1 MSQINVNTIKD
12 KSGLGAPSFPNGVNA
27 TGVITAT
34 SFSGDGGSLTGIDSS
49 ALSFSG
55 STKVQATS
63 TGLVITG
70 IGTFSGAIDGNG
82 GADISGGE
90 TTLSSATVSDLTSGR
105 VVYAG
110 SNGALQDN
118 ANLTFDGTNLTANV
132 NGTLQTAAQPNITSL
147 GTLSSLNVTGGVSI
161 GGTLTYEDVT
171 NVDSVGVITAR
182 DGIKVTS
189 GDIEVGSGLK
199 HSHSASTTTY
209 TVKVIT
215 KTAAH
220 RYNGTGSS
228 LGYTVDGIES
238 PFLTLTPGRTYKFD
252 QADSS
257 NNTHQIKFYKDVA
270 KSYQSLYEEGVTY
283 NGTAGQAGAYTQI
296 VVSDTTPQVL
306 HYQCVNHG
314 HMGNAFYTNTSVIN
328 QVGVS
333 SYSGTTYQTNGDLRF
348 GANNSLVFSNAAH
361 ANLSYLTHNS
371 TTHLWHNNS
380 GDVTIRNMD
389 DDKDVIIQTDDGSG
403 SVTNYFVADGSTG
416 ETILYNYGNEKIKTT
431 GGGVNVTGVCTAT
444 SFADDKGSLRI
455 VPQVSKTSNYV
466 VVGSDAGKHV
476 KNTSGGWTINTATAF
491 SIGEMVTVVNHSGSA
506 QTLFEAA
513 GVTLYDTADG
523 ATGDHSIKARGM
535 ATLICTASNEYYV
548 SGNIA

>member
-34 SFSGDGGSLTGIDSS
+34 SFSGDGSSLTGIDSS

-70 IGTFSGAIDGNG
+70 IGTFSGAIDGNA

-257 NNTHQIKFYKDVA
+257 NNTHQIRFYRDAA
-270 KSYQSLYEEGVTY
+270 KSTNSLYEQGVTY

-296 VVSDTTPQVL
+296 VVSDTTPKVL

-314 HMGNAFYTNTSVIN
+314 HMGNALSANTGDAVPLE
-328 QVGVS
+328 
-333 SYSGTTYQTNGDLRF
+333 TTD
-348 GANNSLVFSNAAH
+348 
-361 ANLSYLTHNS
+361 
-371 TTHLWHNNS
+371 
-380 GDVTIRNMD
+380 
-389 DDKDVIIQTDDGSG
+389 
-403 SVTNYFVADGSTG
+403 
-416 ETILYNYGNEKIKTT
+416 
-431 GGGVNVTGVCTAT
+431 GGVNITGVCTAT
-444 SFADDKGSLRI
+444 DFSGAAAGAADFPNGINVANTKTVAFPGDGATGATIKHQSGHFEINNDTGNLYFMTTGALYCRTNGNTTALTIDSSQNATFAGTVSDSIGNLRSI
-455 VPQVSKTSNYV
+455 VYTSKTSAHTLV
-466 VVGSDAGKHV
+466 ASDAGKLV
-476 KNTSGGWTINTATAF
+476 YISTG
-491 SIGEMVTVVNHSGSA
+491 
-506 QTLFEAA
+506 
-513 GVTLYDTADG
+513 GVTLPNNVMSGGDAITIINNSGSDQTLTQASGLTLYNTADG
-523 ATGDHSIKARGM
+523 STGNRTLAGRGM
-535 ATLICTASNEYYV
+535 ATVWYHGGSTAYI
-548 SGNIA
+548 SGAGLS